1 MVFLIA
7 LIFDEVSGIKLHKN
21 HYFCVTH
28 MKAIKSLQNTY
39 IKELVQ
45 LKDKSRKRKK
55 TGTFLIEGIRELSLA
70 LKGDYELEMVLYYPE
85 LFSLEQVNGLTTQHI
100 NAIEVSKEVYQKL
113 AYRTTTEGV
122 LAVAKSKANSLKD
135 LTFKTKNPLILIAEA
150 PEKPGNIGA
159 ILRTADAANIDAVI
173 IANPKTDFYNPNI
186 IRSSVGCV
194 FTNQIATGSTSE
206 IIDFLKSKNINIYC
220 AALQA
225 SVDYHTQDFKKPT
238 AIVVG
243 TEATGLSNEW
253 LENSTQNIIIPMQGE
268 IDSMNVS
275 VAAGIIIFEAKRQR
289 DFL

>member
-1 MVFLIA
+1 MSNTIITSA
-7 LIFDEVSGIKLHKN
+7 
-21 HYFCVTH
+21 
-28 MKAIKSLQNTY
+28 QNQY
-39 IKELVQ
+39 IRQLVQ
-45 LKDKSRKRKK
+45 LKDKSRERKK
-55 TGTFLIEGIRELSLA
+55 TGTFLIEGVRELSLA
-70 LKGDYELEMVLYYPE
+70 LKGDYELETILFYPE
-85 LFSLEQVNGLTTQHI
+85 LFSEEQVNDLTSQQLNI
-100 NAIEVSKEVYQKL
+100 IEVSKEVYQKL
-113 AYRTTTEGV
+113 AYRGTTEGV
-122 LAVAKSKANSLKD
+122 LAVAKSKANSLND
-135 LTFKTKNPLILIAEA
+135 LTFETKNPLILIAEA

-159 ILRTADAANIDAVI
+159 ILRTADAANVDAVI
-173 IANPKTDFYNPNI
+173 IANPKTDLYNPNI

-225 SVDYHTQDFKKPT
+225 SVNYDTQDFKKPT

-243 TEATGLSNEW
+243 TETTGLSNEW

-275 VAAGIIIFEAKRQR
+275 VAAGILIFEAKRQR